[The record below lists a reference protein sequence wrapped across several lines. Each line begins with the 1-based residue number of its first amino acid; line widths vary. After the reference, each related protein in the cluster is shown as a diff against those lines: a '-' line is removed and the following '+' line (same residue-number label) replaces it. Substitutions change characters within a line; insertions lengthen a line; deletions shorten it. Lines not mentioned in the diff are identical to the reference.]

1 MFDARSILD
10 VLVRGGGQAPRGS
23 EPASGGDIFRDL
35 LGQLAGGEQ
44 TRVPP
49 QDAGRDRYP
58 TPEQP
63 SRHPGAYDDDET
75 SEQRPGRMEA
85 DEGDDDAPPRS
96 GEPRADRG
104 SDDDGDEQSADTHAP
119 RPGPQSGGASLED
132 LLRDVLGGGRPGSG
146 GTGGGG
152 GLQDILRDI
161 LGGGQAGPASR
172 MVGDS
177 GQAGGG
183 GSLLDTLRQ
192 VLGQATSGVREGAGR
207 LDEMT
212 GASGR
217 ARDALGQT
225 TGQSPEELIAKLK
238 ELIANN
244 RLGAGAALGGLGA
257 LILGTGA
264 GRSLAGSA
272 VKLGGLA
279 LIGGLAYKAYQNYQQ
294 GLPPLG
300 GARPGTP
307 PAQQQLVAAPRGSGF
322 EADAVTH
329 DAAVLYIR
337 AMIAAAAADGRIDA
351 AERQKIT
358 GGLQQAGLDA
368 EAQQFLED
376 EIGRP
381 ATIEELAEAVSSE
394 QDAVQVYTAARIAI
408 DVDSGAEHAFLAQL
422 AEALEIDAGLAA
434 QVDAAARGAAA

>member
-10 VLVRGGGQAPRGS
+10 ALVRGGGHSPRGS

-35 LGQLAGGEQ
+35 LGQLAGGDQ
-44 TRVPP
+44 PRVPP
-49 QDAGRDRYP
+49 QEVGRDRFP

-63 SRHPGAYDDDET
+63 PAHHPDDDDEA
-75 SEQRPGRMEA
+75 SGQHPGRMEA
-85 DEGDDDAPPRS
+85 DEGDDEAPPRS
-96 GEPRADRG
+96 NTPWTDSS
-104 SDDDGDEQSADTHAP
+104 SDDDDDEQSADTHPP
-119 RPGPQSGGASLED
+119 RPGSQSGGASLED
-132 LLRDVLGGGRPGSG
+132 LLRDVLGGRPGSG

-152 GLQDILRDI
+152 GLQDMLRDI
-161 LGGGQAGPASR
+161 LGGGQAGPGSR

-183 GSLLDTLRQ
+183 GALLETLRQ

-217 ARDALGQT
+217 ARDAFGQA
-225 TGQSPEELIAKLK
+225 TGQSPDELIAKLR
-238 ELIANN
+238 ELLASN

-272 VKLGGLA
+272 IKLGGLA

-294 GLPPLG
+294 GLPPIG
-300 GARPGTP
+300 GARPGPP
-307 PAQQQLVAAPRGSGF
+307 PAQQLIAAPRGSGF

-351 AERQKIT
+351 TERQKIM

-368 EAQQFLED
+368 EAQQFLEG
-376 EIGRP
+376 EINKP

-394 QDAVQVYTAARIAI
+394 LDAVQVYTAARIAI
-408 DVDSGAEHAFLAQL
+408 DVDTGAEHAFLAQL
-422 AEALEIDAGLAA
+422 AEALEIDPTLAA
-434 QVDAAARGAAA
+434 QVDAAARSAAA